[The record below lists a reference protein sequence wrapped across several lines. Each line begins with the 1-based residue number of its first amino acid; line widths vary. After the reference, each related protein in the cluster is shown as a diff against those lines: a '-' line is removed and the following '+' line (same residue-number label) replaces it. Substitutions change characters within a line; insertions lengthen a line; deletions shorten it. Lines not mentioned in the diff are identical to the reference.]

1 MLCIFGRRQSAEV
14 VATISL
20 STSATKKAGSTKI
33 DDSSED
39 DEEIERQLEALSA
52 SLPTRMRAYVAEHI
66 FGSGVSGMAYVRLP
80 STAYLQ
86 EDGVHIC
93 FSGEIAGER
102 TMDVAKTIVD
112 VYKELLA
119 EKGAGADISE
129 RNLAASSLAKL
140 SVCHVYASHPAM
152 PILPSLQLGFPA
164 NRCAWDIALR
174 RQCLHERRCNCVGL
188 QGHFAYVLYD
198 KPAGR
203 VVAFRDPGGG
213 KGLFWGTALLSGK
226 LMFSTD
232 RGLVEDECVDVDA
245 FPAGVFFVS
254 TLRASSTSS
263 DLTPAEDLSLSD
275 VRQDAMC
282 CGSSTDRDVFSSL
295 QKVPSNSAISIK

>member
-140 SVCHVYASHPAM
+140 S
-152 PILPSLQLGFPA
+152 
-164 NRCAWDIALR
+164 
-174 RQCLHERRCNCVGL
+174 
-188 QGHFAYVLYD
+188 GHFAYVLYD

>member
-1 MLCIFGRRQSAEV
+1 VLTPSLVEVASWPTSEKPSTKGNKNMLCIFGRRQSAEV

-140 SVCHVYASHPAM
+140 S
-152 PILPSLQLGFPA
+152 
-164 NRCAWDIALR
+164 
-174 RQCLHERRCNCVGL
+174 
-188 QGHFAYVLYD
+188 GHFAYVLYD